1 MDESVPRPVG
11 VQKSS
16 GAAFLQLSHK
26 LFYIPCIKIAPLK
39 TPHSTPT
46 QIFARIVLH
55 LSQMYMSNIPHSGK
69 VGRKERENGVCVAG
83 GGGEGV
89 E

>member
-26 LFYIPCIKIAPLK
+26 LFYIPCIKIAPTKNTSFYTDTDFCLDRV
-39 TPHSTPT
+39 TL
-46 QIFARIVLH
+46 V
-55 LSQMYMSNIPHSGK
+55 SNVH
-69 VGRKERENGVCVAG
+69 V
-83 GGGEGV
+83 
-89 E
+89 